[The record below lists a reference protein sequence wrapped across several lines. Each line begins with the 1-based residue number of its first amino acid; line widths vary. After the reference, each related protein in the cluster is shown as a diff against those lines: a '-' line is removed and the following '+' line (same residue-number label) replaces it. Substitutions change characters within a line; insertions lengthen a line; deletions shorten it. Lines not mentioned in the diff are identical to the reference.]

1 MSNLSKVLILIVK
14 VMPYIL
20 EIIEILQAIVKLH
33 KELNNSEVE
42 KILKEKAEEL
52 RKAAKINE
60 Q

>member
-1 MSNLSKVLILIVK
+1 MSNFSKVLVLIVK

-20 EIIEILQAIVKLH
+20 EVIEILQAIVKLH

-60 Q
+60 